1 MNRLAELAGTP
12 IGDYKALEA
21 ALCVRADRIRWIV
34 FGLFK
39 EIPLR
44 VGKSGKFRSLPDHIL
59 LRTFPLLRDHDAN
72 NGEESD
78 KEVANA

>member
-12 IGDYKALEA
+12 TGDYKALES
-21 ALCVRADRIRWIV
+21 ALCVRADRIRRIV
-34 FGLFK
+34 FGLFN
-39 EIPLR
+39 EIPIR
-44 VGKSGKFRSLPDHIL
+44 VGKSGNFRSLPDQIL

-78 KEVANA
+78 KETNNE